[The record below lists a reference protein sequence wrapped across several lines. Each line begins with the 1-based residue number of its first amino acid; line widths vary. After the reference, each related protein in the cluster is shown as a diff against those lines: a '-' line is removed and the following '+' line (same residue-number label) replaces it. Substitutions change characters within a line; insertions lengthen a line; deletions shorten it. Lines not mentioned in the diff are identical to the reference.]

1 MSLSVRSQS
10 QDNKVLSDLSEKKSF
25 FKPFQQD
32 KDLDDNLVSFD
43 HEREFVQDPTIGSS
57 IKLDGSD
64 VIKFSVRVDESF
76 RLIYDKNNNA
86 LKDGSNT
93 QNKSEE
99 ADSENIDIIEG
110 EFYWK
115 KLNRL
120 LDEDILHVFEPRTS
134 HFIDF
139 INCLGDVPDLSDT
152 ESSSGFLV
160 NEEDIVGKH
169 KEYDIENSLADLG
182 EVILQW
188 DMVLGIFQKVK
199 DLDIEMDVLEK
210 SIDLVARFVNASPDN
225 TLSVLLKKAKEE
237 IDNSECK
244 FVEGRGNCLA
254 SILVLQTV
262 SQVPQQLLKSLF
274 FEVQGQNLSL
284 LELKHLK
291 VSYSFLLVYHMNMT
305 LLRKIFETCLSMG
318 CSSQNVL
325 PCLEGFIWNAI
336 EMDKSDLIM
345 RMEEAFWKW
354 NQNDRFIGQE
364 KVQSWCIELI
374 TKMETQFNKDAD
386 KCNDEDAL
394 MNIKDKYN
402 LAKLFINEFNDMLF
416 STRGVNMNTLAT
428 REYTDILTRFANS
441 LETRMSG
448 LFQRDL
454 YSLQRSI
461 SFLLTES
468 EFESSVKSL
477 NVTLI
482 VDAISK
488 PSMDPS
494 SIVANPGTIV
504 ERVSTSLST
513 REAQEV
519 ETNQN
524 QELILTEENATQ
536 RAIIEC
542 DTMRY
547 DGSVY
552 FQPKPVGWIE
562 YLTTMPDNGYRY
574 KLWLKIQKWKKAYLH
589 WSTKRSASN
598 TMRLFETEVANQIRN
613 GLRFHEEYQ
622 NTTYG
627 DMDPPNQPRFSKL
640 NEKKRKLMFKFFG
653 DDENDL

>member
-1 MSLSVRSQS
+1 
-10 QDNKVLSDLSEKKSF
+10 
-25 FKPFQQD
+25 
-32 KDLDDNLVSFD
+32 
-43 HEREFVQDPTIGSS
+43 
-57 IKLDGSD
+57 
-64 VIKFSVRVDESF
+64 
-76 RLIYDKNNNA
+76 
-86 LKDGSNT
+86 
-93 QNKSEE
+93 
-99 ADSENIDIIEG
+99 
-110 EFYWK
+110 
-115 KLNRL
+115 
-120 LDEDILHVFEPRTS
+120 
-134 HFIDF
+134 
-139 INCLGDVPDLSDT
+139 
-152 ESSSGFLV
+152 
-160 NEEDIVGKH
+160 
-169 KEYDIENSLADLG
+169 
-182 EVILQW
+182 
-188 DMVLGIFQKVK
+188 
-199 DLDIEMDVLEK
+199 
-210 SIDLVARFVNASPDN
+210 
-225 TLSVLLKKAKEE
+225 
-237 IDNSECK
+237 
-244 FVEGRGNCLA
+244 
-254 SILVLQTV
+254 
-262 SQVPQQLLKSLF
+262 
-274 FEVQGQNLSL
+274 
-284 LELKHLK
+284 
-291 VSYSFLLVYHMNMT
+291 
-305 LLRKIFETCLSMG
+305 MG

-640 NEKKRKLMFKFFG
+640 KEKKRKLMFKFFG

>member
-32 KDLDDNLVSFD
+32 KDLDDNLISFD

-76 RLIYDKNNNA
+76 RLIYDKNNSA
-86 LKDGSNT
+86 LKNGSNT

-99 ADSENIDIIEG
+99 ADSENIHIIEG

-115 KLNRL
+115 KLNKL
-120 LDEDILHVFEPRTS
+120 LKEDILHVFEPRTS
-134 HFIDF
+134 HFIDV

-152 ESSSGFLV
+152 ESSNGFLV
-160 NEEDIVGKH
+160 NEEDIVDKH
-169 KEYDIENSLADLG
+169 REYNIENSLTDLG
-182 EVILQW
+182 EVILQL
-188 DMVLGIFQKVK
+188 DMLLGIFQKVK

-274 FEVQGQNLSL
+274 FEVQGENLSL

-318 CSSQNVL
+318 CSSRNVL

-345 RMEEAFWKW
+345 RMEDTFWKW
-354 NQNDRFIGQE
+354 NQNDKFIGQE
-364 KVQSWCIELI
+364 KVQSWCIELT

-386 KCNDEDAL
+386 QCNDEDAL

-416 STRGVNMNTLAT
+416 STRCVNMNTLAT

-448 LFQRDL
+448 LFQKDL

-468 EFESSVKSL
+468 ECESSVKSL
-477 NVTLI
+477 NATLI

-494 SIVANPGTIV
+494 SIVANPGTIE
-504 ERVSTSLST
+504 ERVSTSFST
-513 REAQEV
+513 GEAQEV
-519 ETNQN
+519 ETDQN
-524 QELILTEENATQ
+524 QVLVPTEENATQ

-552 FQPKPVGWIE
+552 FQPKPIGWLE

-627 DMDPPNQPRFSKL
+627 DMDPPAQPRFSKL
-640 NEKKRKLMFKFFG
+640 KEKKRKLMFKFFG
-653 DDENDL
+653 DDDE